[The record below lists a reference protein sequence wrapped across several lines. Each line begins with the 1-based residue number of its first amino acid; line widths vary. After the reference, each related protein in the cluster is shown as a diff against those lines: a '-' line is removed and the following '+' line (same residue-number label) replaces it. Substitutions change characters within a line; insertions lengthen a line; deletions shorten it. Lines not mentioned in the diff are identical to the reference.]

1 MMMIRDPRND
11 FSINAMAL
19 TIFTTNIG
27 GGIIISILSLYIKH
41 LNISLTLGGL
51 AISLFAITRGI
62 SQPIVGHFIDRID
75 PRPVI
80 TAGIIIFT
88 IASAAPAIPNAI
100 ILFTAR
106 ALLGISSGMVVV
118 ACYTI
123 IARLYGDAYLR
134 RMANARFMALE
145 MIGSIV
151 GPVLGSVT
159 FWLSGSFSSPFI
171 VCSMFGVIA
180 LALFLKRVKDIGGDR
195 PPQVANNDNPS
206 AGRMKFAPGG
216 LAALSLL
223 SGLNF
228 TLMFVWGGLLLIMPL
243 FADSVG
249 IAGYKAGYLFG
260 ALSFG
265 MILSIWMTQREFFG
279 KVRIEPLIIVGSF
292 FALIPLTI
300 LVFVTHF
307 WIWLLIFWAMGMGVG
322 VLFPIFPSMAT
333 EAIVDRPGQGVS
345 YLEMGGNIGFILGP
359 IMASLFVRGNDVTLP
374 FYFEVAVSYVT
385 VPGAIAL
392 VFLRSRMARAKKE
405 LTEESL
411 TQ

>member
-1 MMMIRDPRND
+1 MIRDPRND

-41 LNISLTLGGL
+41 LGISLTLGGF

-80 TAGIIIFT
+80 TTGIIIFM
-88 IASAAPAIPNAI
+88 IASAAPAIPNAAV
-100 ILFTAR
+100 LFIAR
-106 ALLGISSGMVVV
+106 ALLGIASGMVIV

-123 IARLYGDAYLR
+123 IARLYEDAHLR
-134 RMANARFMALE
+134 RIANARFMALE

-159 FWLSGSFSSPFI
+159 FWLTGSFSSPFI
-171 VCSMFGVIA
+171 VCSMFGMIA
-180 LALFLKRVKDIGGDR
+180 LALFLKRVKDIGGDK
-195 PPQVANNDNPS
+195 PPPVTKDEEPS
-206 AGRMKFAPGG
+206 RERTTFAPGG
-216 LAALSLL
+216 FTSLTLL
-223 SGLNF
+223 SSLNF
-228 TLMFVWGGLLLIMPL
+228 TLMFVWGGLMLVMPL

-260 ALSFG
+260 SLSFG
-265 MILSIWMTQREFFG
+265 MIVSIWLTQREFLG
-279 KVRIEPLIIVGSF
+279 NISIEPLIIVGSF

-300 LVFVTHF
+300 LVFVANF

-333 EAIVDRPGQGVS
+333 EAIMNRPGQGVS

-359 IMASLFVRGNDVTLP
+359 IMTSLFVRDSDVSLA

-392 VFLRSRMARAKKE
+392 VLLRRKRARSKE
-405 LTEESL
+405 LPA
-411 TQ
+411 

>member
-1 MMMIRDPRND
+1 MIRDPHND

-27 GGIIISILSLYIKH
+27 GGIIISILSIYIKH
-41 LNISLTLGGL
+41 LNISLTMGGL
-51 AISLFAITRGI
+51 AISLFAITRAI

-80 TAGIIIFT
+80 TTGIIIFT
-88 IASAAPAIPNAI
+88 IASAAPAIPNAT
-100 ILFTAR
+100 ILFVAR
-106 ALLGISSGMVVV
+106 ALLGIASGMVVV

-123 IARLYGDAYLR
+123 IARLYGDTHLR

-171 VCSMFGVIA
+171 VCSMFGMIA
-180 LALFLKRVKDIGGDR
+180 LAFFLKRVKDIGGDK
-195 PPQVANNDNPS
+195 PPQATEAEKKS
-206 AGRMKFAPGG
+206 RERMTFAPSG
-216 LAALSLL
+216 LPSLMLL

-260 ALSFG
+260 TLSFG
-265 MILSIWMTQREFFG
+265 MILSIWLTQRKFLG
-279 KVRIEPLIIVGSF
+279 DMPIEPLIIVGSI

-300 LVFVTHF
+300 LVFVSHF

-322 VLFPIFPSMAT
+322 LLFPIFPSMAS
-333 EAIVDRPGQGVS
+333 EAIISRPGQGVS

-359 IMASLFVRGNDVTLP
+359 IMASFFVRGNDVSLP

-385 VPGAIAL
+385 VPGAIGL
-392 VFLRSRMARAKKE
+392 VLLRRRMARFKE
-405 LTEESL
+405 NPSEVPQT
-411 TQ
+411 

>member
-1 MMMIRDPRND
+1 MIRDPRND

-41 LNISLTLGGL
+41 LDISLTLGGF

-62 SQPIVGHFIDRID
+62 SQPIIGHFIDRID

-80 TAGIIIFT
+80 TTGIIIFM
-88 IASAAPAIPNAI
+88 IASAAPAIPNAA
-100 ILFTAR
+100 ILFIAR
-106 ALLGISSGMVVV
+106 ALLGVSSGMVIV

-123 IARLYGDAYLR
+123 IARLYEDAHMR
-134 RMANARFMALE
+134 RIANARFMALE

-171 VCSMFGVIA
+171 VCSAFGMIA
-180 LALFLKRVKDIGGDR
+180 LALFLKRVKDIGGDK
-195 PPQVANNDNPS
+195 PPQVAKDKDTSPE
-206 AGRMKFAPGG
+206 RMTFAPGG
-216 LAALSLL
+216 LASLALL

-228 TLMFVWGGLLLIMPL
+228 TLMLVWGGLLLVMPL

-265 MILSIWMTQREFFG
+265 MILSIWLTQREFLG
-279 KVRIEPLIIVGSF
+279 NTAIEPLIIVGSF

-322 VLFPIFPSMAT
+322 LLFPIFPSMAS
-333 EAIVDRPGQGVS
+333 EAIVNRPGQGVS

-359 IMASLFVRGNDVTLP
+359 IITSLFVRDGDVSLA
-374 FYFEVAVSYVT
+374 FYFTAAVSYVT

-392 VFLRSRMARAKKE
+392 VLLRRKRARSME
-405 LTEESL
+405 
-411 TQ
+411 QPV

>member
-1 MMMIRDPRND
+1 MIRDPRND

-41 LNISLTLGGL
+41 LDISLTLGSF
-51 AISLFAITRGI
+51 AISLFAITRAI
-62 SQPIVGHFIDRID
+62 SQPIVGQFIDRID

-80 TAGIIIFT
+80 TTGIVIFM
-88 IASAAPAIPNAI
+88 IASAAPAIPNAS
-100 ILFTAR
+100 ILFVAR
-106 ALLGISSGMVVV
+106 ALLGVSSGMVVV

-123 IARLYGDAYLR
+123 IARLYGDAHLR
-134 RMANARFMALE
+134 RIANARFMALE

-171 VCSMFGVIA
+171 VCSMFGMIA
-180 LALFLKRVKDIGGDR
+180 LALFLKRVKDIGGDKPPKVVDEER
-195 PPQVANNDNPS
+195 PSSERAT
-206 AGRMKFAPGG
+206 FAPGG
-216 LAALSLL
+216 LASLLLL

-228 TLMFVWGGLLLIMPL
+228 TLMFVWGGLMLVMPL
-243 FADSVG
+243 FADSMG

-260 ALSFG
+260 TLSFG
-265 MILSIWMTQREFFG
+265 MILSIWLTQREFLG
-279 KVRIEPLIIVGSF
+279 NMPIGPLIIVGSF
-292 FALIPLTI
+292 FALIPLTV

-307 WIWLLIFWAMGMGVG
+307 WLWMLIFLMMGMGVG

-333 EAIVDRPGQGVS
+333 EAIINRPGQGVS

-359 IMASLFVRGNDVTLP
+359 ILTSLFVRDSDVSLA

-392 VFLRSRMARAKKE
+392 VLLRRKKARS
-405 LTEESL
+405 TEYPV
-411 TQ
+411 

>member
-1 MMMIRDPRND
+1 MIRNPHND

-27 GGIIISILSLYIKH
+27 GGIIISILSIYIKH
-41 LNISLTLGGL
+41 LDISLTLGGL

-62 SQPIVGHFIDRID
+62 SQPIVGQFIDRID
-75 PRPVI
+75 PRPII
-80 TAGIIIFT
+80 TAGIVIFT
-88 IASAAPAIPNAI
+88 VASAAPAIPNATV
-100 ILFTAR
+100 LFVSR
-106 ALLGISSGMVVV
+106 ALLGVASGMVIV

-123 IARLYGDAYLR
+123 IARLYTDAHMR

-171 VCSMFGVIA
+171 VCSMFGMIA
-180 LALFLKRVKDIGGDR
+180 LALFLKRVKDIGGDK
-195 PPQVANNDNPS
+195 PPQAVNREDRSP
-206 AGRMKFAPGG
+206 GRVTFAPGG
-216 LAALSLL
+216 LASLVLL

-260 ALSFG
+260 GLSFG
-265 MILSIWMTQREFFG
+265 MILSIWLTQRNFLG
-279 KVRIEPLIIVGSF
+279 SMPIEPLIIVGSI

-300 LVFVTHF
+300 LVFVANF

-322 VLFPIFPSMAT
+322 LLFPIFPSMAT
-333 EAIVDRPGQGVS
+333 EAIIDRPGQGVS

-359 IMASLFVRGNDVTLP
+359 ILTSLFVRGNDVTLP
-374 FYFEVAVSYVT
+374 FYFEVAVSYIT
-385 VPGAIAL
+385 VPRAFAL
-392 VFLRSRMARAKKE
+392 VMLRRANARAKLSRCE
-405 LTEESL
+405 DSRT
-411 TQ
+411 

>member
-1 MMMIRDPRND
+1 MIRDPHND

-27 GGIIISILSLYIKH
+27 GGIIISILSIYIKH
-41 LNISLTLGGL
+41 LNISLTMGGL

-80 TAGIIIFT
+80 TTGIIIFT
-88 IASAAPAIPNAI
+88 IASAAPAIPNAT
-100 ILFTAR
+100 ILFVAR
-106 ALLGISSGMVVV
+106 ALLGIASGMVIV

-123 IARLYGDAYLR
+123 IARLYGDASMR

-171 VCSMFGVIA
+171 VCSMFGMIA
-180 LALFLKRVKDIGGDR
+180 LAFFLKRVKDIGGDK
-195 PPQVANNDNPS
+195 PPQATEEEKKS
-206 AGRMKFAPGG
+206 RERMTFAPSG
-216 LAALSLL
+216 LPSLMLL

-260 ALSFG
+260 TLSFG
-265 MILSIWMTQREFFG
+265 MILSIWLTQRKFLG
-279 KVRIEPLIIVGSF
+279 DMPIEPLIIVGSI

-300 LVFVTHF
+300 LVFVSHF

-322 VLFPIFPSMAT
+322 LLFPIFPSMAS
-333 EAIVDRPGQGVS
+333 EAIISRPGQGVS

-359 IMASLFVRGNDVTLP
+359 IMASFFVRGNDVSLP

-385 VPGAIAL
+385 VPGAIGL
-392 VFLRSRMARAKKE
+392 VLLRRRMARFKE
-405 LTEESL
+405 NPSEVPQT
-411 TQ
+411 

>member
-1 MMMIRDPRND
+1 MIRDPRKD

-27 GGIIISILSLYIKH
+27 GGIIISILSIYIKH
-41 LNISLTLGGL
+41 LGISLTLGGF

-62 SQPIVGHFIDRID
+62 SQPIIGHFIDRID

-80 TAGIIIFT
+80 TTGIVIFM
-88 IASAAPAIPNAI
+88 IASAAPAIPNAA
-100 ILFTAR
+100 ILFAAR
-106 ALLGISSGMVVV
+106 ALLGISSGMVIV

-123 IARLYGDAYLR
+123 IARLYRDAHLR

-145 MIGSIV
+145 MVGSIV

-159 FWLSGSFSSPFI
+159 FWLTGSFSSPFI
-171 VCSMFGVIA
+171 VCSMFGMIA
-180 LALFLKRVKDIGGDR
+180 LALFLKRVEDIGGDK
-195 PPQVANNDNPS
+195 PPEVIKDESPS
-206 AGRMKFAPGG
+206 HERSMFAPGG
-216 LAALSLL
+216 LAALTLL

-228 TLMFVWGGLLLIMPL
+228 TLMFVWGGLLLVMPL
-243 FADSVG
+243 FADSMG

-265 MILSIWMTQREFFG
+265 MILSIWLTQREFLG
-279 KVRIEPLIIVGSF
+279 NTHIEPLIIVGSI

-307 WIWLLIFWAMGMGVG
+307 WIWLLIFWGMGMGVG
-322 VLFPIFPSMAT
+322 LLFPIFPSMAS
-333 EAIVDRPGQGVS
+333 EAIINRPGQGVS

-359 IMASLFVRGNDVTLP
+359 IMTSFFVRDGDVSLA

-392 VFLRSRMARAKKE
+392 VMLRRASMKAMG
-405 LTEESL
+405 
-411 TQ
+411 QP

>member
-1 MMMIRDPRND
+1 MIRDPHND

-27 GGIIISILSLYIKH
+27 GGIIISILSIYIKH
-41 LNISLTLGGL
+41 LDISLTLGGL

-80 TAGIIIFT
+80 TAGIVIFT
-88 IASAAPAIPNAI
+88 IASAAPAIPNATV
-100 ILFTAR
+100 LFVSR
-106 ALLGISSGMVVV
+106 GLLGVASGMVIV

-123 IARLYGDAYLR
+123 IARLYADAHLR

-171 VCSMFGVIA
+171 VCSMFGMIA
-180 LALFLKRVKDIGGDR
+180 LALFLKRVEDIGGDK
-195 PPQVANNDNPS
+195 PPQVVNKEDHS
-206 AGRMKFAPGG
+206 LGRVTFAPGG
-216 LAALSLL
+216 LASLALL

-260 ALSFG
+260 SLSFG
-265 MILSIWMTQREFFG
+265 MILSIWLTQRNFLG
-279 KVRIEPLIIVGSF
+279 SMSIEPLIIVGSI

-322 VLFPIFPSMAT
+322 LLFPIFPSMAT
-333 EAIVDRPGQGVS
+333 EAIIDRPGQGVS
-345 YLEMGGNIGFILGP
+345 YLEMGGNAGFILGP
-359 IMASLFVRGNDVTLP
+359 IMASLFVRDGDVTIP
-374 FYFEVAVSYVT
+374 FYFEVAVSYIT

-392 VFLRSRMARAKKE
+392 VLLRRANARAKLSRCE
-405 LTEESL
+405 GSQT
-411 TQ
+411 